1 MFWNRFFELCASVKL
16 KPNRVASIIGVSS
29 ASVTKWKNGTIPN
42 SDTLLKIADYFAVS
56 VDYLLGKT
64 DDRFY
69 CDEHMLDI
77 LNEQDDDTLQK
88 SPHNLL
94 EMQRMK
100 REKDEQ
106 AQKKQPTE
114 KQAAAINK
122 IKNMSPDELQQAEV
136 FLDFIISK
144 REDPVDE

>member
-77 LNEQDDDTLQK
+77 INELDDKYLHQ
-88 SPHNLL
+88 SPRNLI
-94 EMQRMK
+94 EAQRLK
-100 REKDEQ
+100 READEQ

-114 KQAAAINK
+114 KQAAAIDK

-144 REDPVDE
+144 REDSVDE